1 MAKFKK
7 GDVCVIVK
15 AYTMPELVG
24 EEVTIQGDPYSYYCK
39 ELSQTVFG
47 YPTDLRVKYKGVER
61 KITPPEHC
69 LRLKD
74 APPDAIV
81 MREYNRLIE
90 KITGK
95 VPA

>member
-7 GDVCVIVK
+7 GDVCIIIHT
-15 AYTMPELVG
+15 YNSPELVG
-24 EEVTIQGDPYSYYCK
+24 EEVTILGCPYEYYDK
-39 ELSQTVFG
+39 TLGRKVVG
-47 YPTDLRVKYKGVER
+47 YPTDLRAMYEGIEYK
-61 KITPPEHC
+61 IAPAEHQ

-81 MREYNRLIE
+81 MREYSRLIE
-90 KITGK
+90 KLTGK